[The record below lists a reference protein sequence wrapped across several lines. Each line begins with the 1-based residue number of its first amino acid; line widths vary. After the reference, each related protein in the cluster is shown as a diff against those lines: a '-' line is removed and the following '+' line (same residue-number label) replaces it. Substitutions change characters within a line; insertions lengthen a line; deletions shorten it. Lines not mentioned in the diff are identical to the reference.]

1 MSEEGGSVTRVVRPA
16 VLRQVGVT
24 SVRFRRAVLQDSARC
39 RHVPRAEQ
47 IEQTFNAEFTQ
58 QAFMNRAAD

>member
-1 MSEEGGSVTRVVRPA
+1 MSEEGGSMARVVRPA
-16 VLRQVGVT
+16 VLRDVGVT
-24 SVRFRRAVLQDSARC
+24 SVRFRRAVLEDSARW

-58 QAFMNRAAD
+58 QALMN